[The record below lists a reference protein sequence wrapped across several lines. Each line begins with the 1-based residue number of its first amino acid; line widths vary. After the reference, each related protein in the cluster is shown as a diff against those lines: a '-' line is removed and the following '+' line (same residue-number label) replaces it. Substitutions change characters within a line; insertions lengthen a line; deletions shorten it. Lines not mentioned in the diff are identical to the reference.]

1 MIYGLDLS
9 LTATGLAA
17 LAPEGNLTVMTFGT
31 KPSMKV
37 EARLTEMAVQVRKRM
52 PSPELVVIEGLA
64 FGANDPSAHE
74 RAALHYIVRCNLWSE
89 VTPVLVVA
97 PSSLKKFI
105 TGKGSAK
112 KEMVILEVFKR
123 WGVTAKDN
131 NEADAAGL
139 AYLGAAWLG
148 RLEPMTIP
156 MKEVVS
162 KLKEIK

>member
-9 LTATGLAA
+9 LTATGMAA
-17 LAPEGNLTVMTFGT
+17 LGENNQLDIGTFGT
-31 KPSMKV
+31 KPSMRI
-37 EARLTEMAVQVRKRM
+37 EARLTEMAGQVARRIVA
-52 PSPELVVIEGLA
+52 PELVVIEGLA

-74 RAALHYIVRCNLWSE
+74 RAALHYIVRCNFW
-89 VTPVLVVA
+89 TDGTRVLVVA

-123 WGVTAKDN
+123 WNVSVKDN

-148 RLEPMTIP
+148 RLDGLTLP
-156 MKEVVS
+156 MKEVIS
-162 KLKEIK
+162 KLKEGR

>member
-17 LAPEGNLTVMTFGT
+17 LDKHNQVTVRTFGT
-31 KPSMKV
+31 PAKMKV
-37 EARLTEMAVQVRKRM
+37 EARLTEMAEQVRLRLCH
-52 PSPELVVIEGLA
+52 PELVVIEGLA

-74 RAALHYIVRCNLWSE
+74 RAALHYIVRCNLWSDE
-89 VTPVLVVA
+89 TPVLVVA

-112 KEMVILEVFKR
+112 KELVILEVFKR
-123 WGVTAKDN
+123 WNVSVNDN

-148 RLEPMTIP
+148 RLDGLTIP
-156 MKEVVS
+156 MKEVIS
-162 KLKEIK
+162 KLREGR

>member
-17 LAPEGNLTVMTFGT
+17 LAPEGVLTVMTFGT
-31 KPSMKV
+31 PAKMTV
-37 EARLTEMAVQVRKRM
+37 EARLTEMARQVDARLVA
-52 PSPELVVIEGLA
+52 PELVVIEGLA

-74 RAALHYIVRCNLWSE
+74 RAALHYIVRCNLWSDE
-89 VTPVLVVA
+89 TPVLVVA

-123 WGVTAKDN
+123 WGVSVKDN

-148 RLEPMTIP
+148 RLDGLTLP
-156 MKEVVS
+156 MKEVIS
-162 KLKEIK
+162 KLKEGR

>member
-1 MIYGLDLS
+1 VIYGLDLS

-17 LAPEGNLTVMTFGT
+17 LAPEGHLNVFTFGT
-31 KPSMKV
+31 PPKMSV
-37 EARLTEMAVQVRKRM
+37 EARLTEMARQVDTRIVA
-52 PSPELVVIEGLA
+52 PELVVIEGLA

-89 VTPVLVVA
+89 GTRVLVVA

-112 KEMVILEVFKR
+112 KELVILEVFKR

-148 RLEPMTIP
+148 RLDGLTLP
-156 MKEVVS
+156 MKEVIS
-162 KLKEIK
+162 KLKEGR